1 MTLDHNLREAVERVR
16 ADLIARAE
24 SGEAFLQH
32 SCDGPSPYTDGKVQ
46 AYRYAATAL
55 ETILSA
61 LSSPKADRE
70 EPRTLY
76 GLAAAIRKGFESIEP
91 IATEEPCAPCAGS
104 GISGYGCDAGGCDDC
119 GGTGVQY
126 GCDWSEEEA
135 WSAAAKAAQAYFDF
149 PLPPPPAS
157 SEGEG

>member
-1 MTLDHNLREAVERVR
+1 MTPDHNLREAVERVE
-16 ADLIARAE
+16 ALAARAE
-24 SGEAFLQH
+24 KVESVSAEVRL
-32 SCDGPSPYTDGKVQ
+32 TDL
-46 AYRYAATAL
+46 RL
-55 ETILSA
+55 ILSA